1 MGRRLEY
8 PPSPAV
14 LAPLGP
20 AASLGNDHRNPGVTR
35 TMNHPTPSTAD
46 PRALP
51 SAPTPPPARVRV
63 WDPFVRLFHWGLG
76 AAVLLAFLTE
86 DAFLGLHTGAGYAV
100 LILIGA
106 RLIWGLIGP
115 HHARWASCVRGPGAT
130 LAYLRTV
137 LRGHP
142 PRYLGHNP
150 AGAAMALA
158 LMTGFGLTAL
168 TGVAVL
174 GAGELAGPLAPLLQG
189 VSSATAH
196 DLKEV
201 HEFLAWATL
210 ALVPLHLLG
219 TALSSLQ
226 HRENLVRGM
235 IDGYKRNDEA

>member
-1 MGRRLEY
+1 
-8 PPSPAV
+8 
-14 LAPLGP
+14 
-20 AASLGNDHRNPGVTR
+20 
-35 TMNHPTPSTAD
+35 MNHSTPFTTDPPARPPTAAP
-46 PRALP
+46 
-51 SAPTPPPARVRV
+51 APTRVRV

-76 AAVLLAFLTE
+76 AAVLIAFFTE
-86 DAFLGLHTGAGYAV
+86 DEFLGLHTWAGYTV
-100 LILIGA
+100 LTLIGA

-115 HHARWASCVRGPGAT
+115 HHARWSSFVRGPSAT
-130 LAYLRTV
+130 LAYLGEV

-196 DLKEV
+196 DLKAV